1 MLLLQLCVHRHIHT
15 CGPINVLI
23 PVTHTFRMRL
33 HFVCIWHVNS
43 VNGLTWAIYFLS
55 VLCSPCFFFFLVP
68 FGSLFFSILLGVN
81 MCFSSHFSNTIVKV
95 LMSNYFVSLV
105 IWGHGTTMCHY
116 IFMVSS
122 CFCNFYIKFCL
133 QVFGRL

>member
-15 CGPINVLI
+15 RGPINVLI

-33 HFVCIWHVNS
+33 HFVYLACQFGERINLGNLFSQCCVFS
-43 VNGLTWAIYFLS
+43 ML
-55 VLCSPCFFFFLVP
+55 FFFLVP

-133 QVFGRL
+133 QAFGRL